1 MFRWNLSGASCAG
14 RDHVADTP
22 VIEHCLRGEQS
33 GSTLDARRM
42 STSTRAC
49 YGFTAH
55 QPSRS
60 ARKATSHNFFGGV
73 AVGCL
78 VLGCVWTVY
87 ANVFGAS
94 VYPAVTG
101 GDFEPAV
108 VKRPTA
114 ARNALTVANS
124 TIVMESPRAAVA
136 APAMVSPG
144 PSLSFDDRFAAASPQ
159 GEPSKSQADAPKLA
173 EAARPQMDALKLA
186 EAPKSRTD
194 APKLAEASKP
204 KPISPPPAP
213 VQVAAVAP
221 VSRPAEAQPAKSA
234 GAAIH
239 DMAQRA
245 KAAVMSIAS
254 ADKSSIVEKLW
265 GKPQPKSSLLAY
277 ASADVSSTS
286 SLGPNQNLALEGTQP
301 RYDQSTAVYDISA
314 HMVYLPDGSK
324 LEAHSGLGSSL
335 DDPRSARTRMRG
347 VTPPHLYEL
356 TPREALFHGVPALRL
371 NPIGGEEA
379 IYGRAGLLA
388 HTFMLGPRGDSNGC
402 VSFRDYNAFLNA
414 YRNHGIRRLAVVAS
428 VD

>member
-1 MFRWNLSGASCAG
+1 
-14 RDHVADTP
+14 
-22 VIEHCLRGEQS
+22 
-33 GSTLDARRM
+33 
-42 STSTRAC
+42 
-49 YGFTAH
+49 
-55 QPSRS
+55 
-60 ARKATSHNFFGGV
+60 V

-94 VYPAVTG
+94 IYPAVTG
-101 GDFEPAV
+101 ANFDVAV
-108 VKRPTA
+108 VKRPA
-114 ARNALTVANS
+114 PAVRNALTVADS
-124 TIVMESPRAAVA
+124 TIVMESPPAVA
-136 APAMVSPG
+136 EPATVSPG
-144 PSLSFDDRFAAASPQ
+144 PSLSFNDRFAAAAAQ
-159 GEPSKSQADAPKLA
+159 GEPSRAQ
-173 EAARPQMDALKLA
+173 LA
-186 EAPKSRTD
+186 EAPKPQTD
-194 APKLAEASKP
+194 APKLAEAPKPRTDAAKLAGAAKP
-204 KPISPPPAP
+204 KQTSSPPAP

-221 VSRPAEAQPAKSA
+221 ASRSADAQAAKSP
-234 GAAIH
+234 GVTIR

-254 ADKSSIVEKLW
+254 ADKPSIVEKLW

-277 ASADVSSTS
+277 ASADASSTS
-286 SLGPNQNLALEGTQP
+286 SFGPSQNLALEGTQP

-314 HMVYLPDGSK
+314 HMVYLPDGSR

-335 DDPRSARTRMRG
+335 DDPRSANIRMRG

-371 NPIGGEEA
+371 NPVGGEEA

-414 YRNHGIRRLAVVAS
+414 YRNHGIRRLAVLARI
-428 VD
+428 D